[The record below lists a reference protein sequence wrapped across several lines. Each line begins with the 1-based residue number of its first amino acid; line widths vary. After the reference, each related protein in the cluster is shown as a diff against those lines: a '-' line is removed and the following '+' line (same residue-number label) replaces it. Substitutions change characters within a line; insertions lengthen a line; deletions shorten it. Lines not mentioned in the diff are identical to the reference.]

1 MIVWVTAQRHPLN
14 AAALAWKTQHM
25 KNETNLAELYRL
37 LLNIIRTGVVTEVN
51 AEDWLCRV
59 QTGELETTWLN
70 WLTLRAGRSRTWW
83 KPSVGEQVLLLSM
96 GGDLTTAFVLPGI
109 YSDDNPPPSTSE
121 DAMVMTFPDG
131 GWLEY
136 EPEQGRW
143 LIKATSTL
151 RIEAPDNIDL
161 ATGLLTITAA
171 KTRIKGAVEQT
182 GGSMTSNGVV
192 ADAHTHG
199 GVVKGGDNS
208 GGPS

>member
-1 MIVWVTAQRHPLN
+1 M
-14 AAALAWKTQHM
+14 KTSYSDQDRSS
-25 KNETNLAELYRL
+25 LSELYRIV
-37 LLNIIRTGVVTEVN
+37 LNLIRVGVVTEVN

-83 KPSVGEQVLLLSM
+83 KPSVGEQVLLLSI

-121 DAMVMTFPDG
+121 DAMVMSFPDG

-143 LIKATSTL
+143 LIKATSSL

-182 GGSMTSNGVV
+182 DGLMTSNGTV
-192 ADAHTHG
+192 ADGHTHG
-199 GVVKGGDNS
+199 GVVKGGDNT

>member
-1 MIVWVTAQRHPLN
+1 
-14 AAALAWKTQHM
+14 M
-25 KNETNLAELYRL
+25 KSENNLAELYRL

-51 AEDWLCRV
+51 ADEWLCRV

-83 KPSVGEQVLLLSM
+83 KPSVGEQVLLLSI

-109 YSDDNPPPSTSE
+109 YSDDIPPPSTSE

-136 EPEQGRW
+136 EPEKGRW
-143 LIKATSTL
+143 LVKAMSSL

-161 ATGLLTITAA
+161 ATNLLTISAA
-171 KTRIKGAVEQT
+171 KTRIQGAVEQT
-182 GGSMTSNGVV
+182 GGPMSSNGIVV
-192 ADAHTHG
+192 DAHAHS
-199 GVVKGGDNS
+199 GVI
-208 GGPS
+208 GGPDTTGGPV